1 VLLFMCFR
9 LNSDQLVKWFDF
21 SWWFRNHINPCDFKI
36 KIINFS
42 VISAISKSNQDFSNN
57 FLQIVAKIFYES
69 SSAGCIEIPIGYWY
83 YVIIKKSAKGDMD
96 KVVLKSSENFRFRN
110 QIYQISVILKSKFR
124 NHQPKS
130 NLSSSFLQNQTF

>member
-1 VLLFMCFR
+1 MLLFMCFR
-9 LNSDQLVKWFDF
+9 LNYDQLVKWFDF
-21 SWWFRNHINPCDFKI
+21 SWWFRNHINPCGFKI

-42 VISAISKSNQDFSNN
+42 VISANSKSNQDFSNN

-83 YVIIKKSAKGDMD
+83 YVIIKKSAKGDDKLKHME

-110 QIYQISVILKSKFR
+110 QIYQISVILKSKFDFEIIWFR
-124 NHQPKS
+124 NHQP
-130 NLSSSFLQNQTF
+130 